1 MRSSYT
7 NRNRRLKKR
16 GKTSGQIWGLFI
28 AIFAFLLVIW
38 TVAGPFGMW
47 KLHKLK
53 QHRKLLYAKV
63 IDLSKDN
70 TRLKEQIQAF
80 GSDRKLQEEMVRKKL
95 GWIRKNELLYKF
107 IGQSS
112 RSR

>member
-1 MRSSYT
+1 M
-7 NRNRRLKKR
+7 L
-16 GKTSGQIWGLFI
+16 
-28 AIFAFLLVIW
+28 W

-63 IDLSKDN
+63 IDLSKNN
-70 TRLKEQIQAF
+70 TRLKKQIEAF
-80 GSDRKLQEEMVRKKL
+80 GSDRKLQEKMVREKL
-95 GWIRKNELLYKF
+95 GWIRKDELLYKF

-112 RSR
+112 RPK